1 MRAILLLAFP
11 AFALGYALGASAQ
24 GRSTDDSFMPVIV
37 ERPDTISITTNS
49 DPDIYPGL
57 RPLPPENFSDT
68 CIDLKERHGEEEQA
82 IARHASIVARKG
94 DPRKS
99 SELQIKLA
107 RERTMRLFDYPCG
120 ENFTSYVFVDLL
132 PKVGFALVQQNIYED
147 YHYLAISLNTGR
159 ISSLY
164 DRPALSPDSKR
175 FATYRYDQMNAVTE
189 LTLYT
194 VKPDRVVRE
203 ASCDVVIA
211 EGDRVARPKWMSAET
226 LSFVLYNSDAAFP
239 GGPTLKRQGNDW
251 VLEGPVTF
259 TLEGRQNKSFRQ
271 VCKAIK

>member
-1 MRAILLLAFP
+1 MRERAALLAL
-11 AFALGYALGASAQ
+11 ALAVGASAAANGQ
-24 GRSTDDSFMPVIV
+24 TSADDSFMPVIV
-37 ERPDTISITTNS
+37 ERMDTISITTNS

-68 CIDLKERHGEEEQA
+68 CIDLKERHGEEERA

-120 ENFTSYVFVDLL
+120 ENFTSYIFVGLL